1 MTELK
6 RAVQW
11 FKSWV
16 SEPEAA
22 ADSDTTSSLDF
33 DPAWHGDHWQNLLSS
48 PMDARHYVMED
59 WQLPIQH
66 AFATESADETAEKKA
81 A

>member
-1 MTELK
+1 MTEIK
-6 RAVQW
+6 RAVEW
-11 FKSWV
+11 LKSWV
-16 SEPEAA
+16 SVPETAA
-22 ADSDTTSSLDF
+22 ASDATSSLDF

-59 WQLPIQH
+59 WQVPLQH
-66 AFATESADETAEKKA
+66 EFAAEPVDETAEKKA

>member
-1 MTELK
+1 MTEFK

-16 SEPEAA
+16 SVPETA

-59 WQLPIQH
+59 WH
-66 AFATESADETAEKKA
+66 SRSARVRHRARDETAEKKA